1 MATEVKTQLAEH
13 PLMRAELKPE
23 KKLKHRPRSHGN
35 SRPQKELMIPGIV
48 EFQLIQA
55 ALRTPKPP
63 TPAAYRF
70 GRLSHHSFFSRH
82 HPHPQRV
89 THIKDL
95 TGKPVCVVR
104 DNFSLAPLPQATLLS
119 RCLMGMPTI
128 SVPIGD
134 PQSNRDPRLSYEA
147 WKKELK
153 NLASRVAVFTKES
166 ELKSK
171 KKEEAQREQGAKYSA
186 ETGRLIPTSTQAI
199 GRRHHSR
206 QGPRIYPSGKD
217 GGVETFTLQDQELLG
232 GLILPGIRFSGP
244 VGRGP
249 RAGLQG
255 LHIPPRAPAPADHSH
270 SGPPSS
276 SDTDLD
282 LPLMTLDWRT
292 QGKEGPEVVK
302 MPEAQETAESEA
314 CTLLG
319 GMEPYTGPPAESA
332 GPGPEP
338 ALWDH
343 PTSLL
348 ASPDP
353 GNSRVGRPVWALK
366 PPHQRF
372 DPGAPLSNPADRF
385 LERYPVLATAR
396 APKGE
401 RFGPGAPADSGGAAP
416 SSVPRLHTG
425 RKTSGSAPGRT
436 RAISREAAA
445 ALQPILEEDEDTAS
459 TQRRQTRV
467 YWESP
472 GPPNAFKPERNRGT
486 VKAKGRMLRS
496 ARCSTCPVQEQPP
509 GSRLLPTIPP
519 QQQPRLC
526 YHKEP
531 IKNLPSL

>member
-13 PLMRAELKPE
+13 PLMRVELKPE

-89 THIKDL
+89 THIQDL

-119 RCLMGMPTI
+119 CCLTGMPTI

-255 LHIPPRAPAPADHSH
+255 LHLPPRAPAPADHSH

-292 QGKEGPEVVK
+292 QGKEGPEVILELLCQILQTDSLSAIQHWLLHAPPKEKDLALGLLQTAV
-302 MPEAQETAESEA
+302 AQLLPQSLDSIPVEKPLDQLQEGQEPSRERQQPPCSQSLKRTK
-314 CTLLG
+314 TL
-319 GMEPYTGPPAESA
+319 
-332 GPGPEP
+332 
-338 ALWDH
+338 
-343 PTSLL
+343 
-348 ASPDP
+348 
-353 GNSRVGRPVWALK
+353 
-366 PPHQRF
+366 
-372 DPGAPLSNPADRF
+372 PL
-385 LERYPVLATAR
+385 
-396 APKGE
+396 PKG
-401 RFGPGAPADSGGAAP
+401 D
-416 SSVPRLHTG
+416 
-425 RKTSGSAPGRT
+425 
-436 RAISREAAA
+436 
-445 ALQPILEEDEDTAS
+445 
-459 TQRRQTRV
+459 
-467 YWESP
+467 
-472 GPPNAFKPERNRGT
+472 KPEYIG
-486 VKAKGRMLRS
+486 KAQVLRMHS
-496 ARCSTCPVQEQPP
+496 SQNATE
-509 GSRLLPTIPP
+509 
-519 QQQPRLC
+519 
-526 YHKEP
+526 EP
-531 IKNLPSL
+531 SKPKAEC